1 MERTSSWLDQGMQ
14 GFDPITVTVALP
26 SWAVAVAGFVLVA
39 FCLWILARAGR
50 GGMTGTLSRLLL
62 LAAADA
68 AVWIA
73 IDYRARANLAAERAD
88 LDRRAYE
95 LSERALA
102 PGSALACLDAQAGD
116 AVEASCERA
125 LFSSPE
131 STATA
136 VGYVSAQLV
145 LLADAND
152 FANRHG
158 VNDDV
163 AIAALRRAVELD
175 RFGFVAHVIATRDG
189 CRSPERC
196 GAFAMLRD
204 ITRVSENLSAGK
216 YEFFVLRH
224 ATEWPAVAANSSSS
238 PFVAN
243 LVSPP
248 SFASAPALTSPPL
261 AASPPSSTSP
271 PPAASPPALVSPP
284 VVAHAPPAAAT
295 PTPPGPNPPP
305 PAGTTL
311 AKGTPPNK
319 LFIPSSSSIPA
330 VSIMN
335 AEPGPSVEKNVKPP
349 PKKPPAQTTQS
360 RQPPNQANQANQSQ
374 TNQSQS
380 NPPGQTGQAPPRNPP
395 RATGSDTTTN

>member
-1 MERTSSWLDQGMQ
+1 MERTSGWLDQWMQ

-39 FCLWILARAGR
+39 FCLWALARAGR

-68 AVWIA
+68 AVWVA

-125 LFSSPE
+125 LFASPE

-136 VGYVSAQLV
+136 VAYVSAQLV

-152 FANRHG
+152 FASRHG
-158 VNDDV
+158 VNDAV
-163 AIAALRRAVELD
+163 AIAALRRAIELD

-224 ATEWPAVAANSSSS
+224 ATEWPAVAANSSST
-238 PFVAN
+238 PFMAN

-248 SFASAPALTSPPL
+248 GFASPPALASPPA
-261 AASPPSSTSP
+261 AASPPV
-271 PPAASPPALVSPP
+271 LVSPP

-305 PAGTTL
+305 PAGATL
-311 AKGTPPNK
+311 ARGTPANK
-319 LFIPSSSSIPA
+319 LFIPSSSSIPP

-335 AEPGPSVEKNVKPP
+335 AEPGPSAETNVKPP
-349 PKKPPAQTTQS
+349 PKKPPPQSAQS
-360 RQPPNQANQANQSQ
+360 RQPPNQAS
-374 TNQSQS
+374 QSQS
-380 NPPGQTGQAPPRNPP
+380 NQSGQTGQAPPRNPP